1 MSFTKSRASASLV
14 TKKGNRKSHLFS
26 FLSLLDVSFRQF
38 FISVLVSEF
47 HKCDNCLEA
56 TKLLSSQIIYM
67 RLKAT
72 LISAEKQPNSSI
84 KSVQPDPCGVTSYF
98 LVYFPRLLEKA
109 AQFLHLFAVYFIEE
123 RSLVFS
129 PFKKT
134 TLEQSLRVLNKQP
147 FHD

>member
-1 MSFTKSRASASLV
+1 MSFTKRRASASLV

-98 LVYFPRLLEKA
+98 LVYFPRDFQRKPPNFYTFLLFILWKKEV
-109 AQFLHLFAVYFIEE
+109 LFSA
-123 RSLVFS
+123 LL
-129 PFKKT
+129 KK
-134 TLEQSLRVLNKQP
+134 LPSNKV
-147 FHD
+147 

>member
-56 TKLLSSQIIYM
+56 TKLLIPDY
-67 RLKAT
+67 LHAT
-72 LISAEKQPNSSI
+72 QSHFDLARKTAKQ
-84 KSVQPDPCGVTSYF
+84 
-98 LVYFPRLLEKA
+98 
-109 AQFLHLFAVYFIEE
+109 
-123 RSLVFS
+123 
-129 PFKKT
+129 
-134 TLEQSLRVLNKQP
+134 LN
-147 FHD
+147 